1 MTFRKRRTASSA
13 TQRACCAEFHALSG
27 ISSTLSCPGSS
38 GSFTGWMRPPCVN
51 SFDASPP
58 KKATQLIALER
69 ARLAPA
75 TTAACAPGSLSSGSC
90 TRSGL
95 STDRLQAASAPST
108 TSALA
113 RTAKPRRERSRRISI
128 RMVVLPPSEGEL
140 EREGHR
146 RRRRQL
152 ICDQRE
158 ELVHVVARADQ
169 LRVER
174 GELAVRPA
182 PEIVE

>member
-1 MTFRKRRTASSA
+1 MTSRKRRTASSA

-27 ISSTLSCPGSS
+27 IPCTVSWPGST
-38 GSFTGWMRPPCVN
+38 GSCTGWMRPPSVN
-51 SFDASPP
+51 SLDALPP
-58 KKATQLIALER
+58 KKATQLIASER

-75 TTAACAPGSLSSGSC
+75 TTASCAPGLSSSGSC

-95 STDRLQAASAPST
+95 STERLQAASAPST
-108 TSALA
+108 TISPV
-113 RTAKPRRERSRRISI
+113 RTTNRI

-140 EREGHR
+140 EREGR
-146 RRRRQL
+146 RRRRGQL
-152 ICDQRE
+152 IRDQRE

-174 GELAVRPA
+174 GELAVGPA

>member
-1 MTFRKRRTASSA
+1 
-13 TQRACCAEFHALSG
+13 
-27 ISSTLSCPGSS
+27 
-38 GSFTGWMRPPCVN
+38 MRPPCVN

-58 KKATQLIALER
+58 KKATQLIASDRER
-69 ARLAPA
+69 LVPA
-75 TTAACAPGSLSSGSC
+75 TTAACAPGSLRRGSC

-95 STDRLQAASAPST
+95 STDRLQAASVTST
-108 TSALA
+108 TSA
-113 RTAKPRRERSRRISI
+113 P
-128 RMVVLPPSEGEL
+128 RMVVLPPSKGEL
-140 EREGHR
+140 EREGRR

-152 ICDQRE
+152 IRDRRE

-174 GELAVRPA
+174 RELAVRPA

>member
-1 MTFRKRRTASSA
+1 
-13 TQRACCAEFHALSG
+13 
-27 ISSTLSCPGSS
+27 
-38 GSFTGWMRPPCVN
+38 MRPPCVN

-58 KKATQLIALER
+58 KKATQLIASER

-75 TTAACAPGSLSSGSC
+75 TTAACAPGSLRSGSC

-95 STDRLQAASAPST
+95 STDRLQAASVPST
-108 TSALA
+108 TSAPA
-113 RTAKPRRERSRRISI
+113 RTTKPRRERSRRICI

-146 RRRRQL
+146 RRQL
-152 ICDQRE
+152 IRDQRE

-174 GELAVRPA
+174 GELTVRPA

>member
-27 ISSTLSCPGSS
+27 ISSTLSCPGST
-38 GSFTGWMRPPCVN
+38 GSFTGWIRPPWVN

-58 KKATQLIALER
+58 KKATQLIASER

-95 STDRLQAASAPST
+95 STERLQAASAPST
-108 TSALA
+108 T
-113 RTAKPRRERSRRISI
+113 KPCRERSRSICI

-140 EREGHR
+140 EREGRR

-152 ICDQRE
+152 IRDHRE

-169 LRVER
+169 IRVER

>member
-38 GSFTGWMRPPCVN
+38 GSFTGWIRPPCVN

-58 KKATQLIALER
+58 KKATQLIASDR

-75 TTAACAPGSLSSGSC
+75 TTAACAPGSLRSGSC
-90 TRSGL
+90 TRLGL
-95 STDRLQAASAPST
+95 STDRLQAASVTSS
-108 TSALA
+108 TSAPA
-113 RTAKPRRERSRRISI
+113 RTASPSRGRGCRICI
-128 RMVVLPPSEGEL
+128 RMVVLPPLKGEL
-140 EREGHR
+140 EREGRR

-152 ICDQRE
+152 IRDGRE

-174 GELAVRPA
+174 RELAVRPA

>member
-1 MTFRKRRTASSA
+1 
-13 TQRACCAEFHALSG
+13 
-27 ISSTLSCPGSS
+27 GSS
-38 GSFTGWMRPPCVN
+38 GNFTGWMRPPCLN

-58 KKATQLIALER
+58 KKATQLIASDKE
-69 ARLAPA
+69 RLAPA
-75 TTAACAPGSLSSGSC
+75 TTAACAPGSLRRGSC

-95 STDRLQAASAPST
+95 STDRLQAPSAPST
-108 TSALA
+108 TSAPA
-113 RTAKPRRERSRRISI
+113 RTRKPRRGRSCRICI
-128 RMVVLPPSEGEL
+128 CMVVLPPSKGEL
-140 EREGHR
+140 EREGRR

-152 ICDQRE
+152 IRDRRE